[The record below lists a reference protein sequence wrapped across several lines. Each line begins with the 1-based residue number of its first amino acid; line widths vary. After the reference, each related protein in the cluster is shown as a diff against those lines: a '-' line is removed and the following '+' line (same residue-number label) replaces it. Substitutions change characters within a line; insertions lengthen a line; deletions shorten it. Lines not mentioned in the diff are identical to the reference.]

1 MSTKDTIL
9 SVFQQVAADQGRT
22 LAPLS
27 DATALSE
34 CGLDSL
40 GFAIVVSCLEDSL
53 GVDPFASGDSA
64 DSPPVTYGDFVRLY
78 ERAVA

>member
-1 MSTKDTIL
+1 MSTKDAIL
-9 SVFQQVAADQGRT
+9 AVFQQVAADQGRT

-27 DATALSE
+27 DATALNE

-53 GVDPFASGDSA
+53 GVDPFATGESA
-64 DSPPVTYGDFVRLY
+64 DSPPVTFGDFVKLY

>member
-1 MSTKDTIL
+1 MSTRDTIL
-9 SVFQQVAADQGRT
+9 SVFQQVASDQGRT

-27 DATALSE
+27 DATALSD

-53 GVDPFASGDSA
+53 GVDPFASSDSV